1 MNSTKEQAFVLDEIG
16 RSMTKLES
24 FRLIYL
30 KLWSKVRQFL
40 PFFD

>member
-1 MNSTKEQAFVLDEIG
+1 MNFTVEQAFFLDEIS

-24 FRLIYL
+24 FCLIYL

-40 PFFD
+40 RFFD